1 MGSAA
6 GIAQEHFEP
15 GQEVFHQDDVGDR
28 IYIILAG
35 EAEVLG
41 MRDGKEVTLARLQSG
56 EYFGEMALLNQTKRS
71 ATVRCVKA
79 LDVLSLPKREFGL
92 LTKNLPDLKASFEMV
107 AKRRFKEDTEQGVLP
122 EPQPPRSQA
131 GTSTQ
136 A

>member
-1 MGSAA
+1 
-6 GIAQEHFEP
+6 
-15 GQEVFHQDDVGDR
+15 
-28 IYIILAG
+28 
-35 EAEVLG
+35 

-122 EPQPPRSQA
+122 EPPSPPRSQA
-131 GTSTQ
+131 GSTQ
-136 A
+136 V